1 MIKLLSSV
9 SAEKHFGTVIS
20 RNRNEYDSSRTT
32 DVKNTLIPV
41 KKYLRALGLSH
52 ENHKGNMYHDWKMDF
67 LSYLILKH
75 YSTKCSQIE
84 IKIHRDK
91 KCLVCI
97 QLKNPVV
104 IQRHFLK
111 NRKEALS
118 SLLRGN
124 HWVLLRGTQVSS
136 PCHQRG
142 VSRWCWTYSQG
153 KVLKLIKGFGLF
165 CAYSKVTKKIAGWYD
180 CSSLL

>member
-1 MIKLLSSV
+1 MSLLQKLSRFAKTFR
-9 SAEKHFGTVIS
+9 SALLTRWRGFS
-20 RNRNEYDSSRTT
+20 DS
-32 DVKNTLIPV
+32 
-41 KKYLRALGLSH
+41 GLPH
-52 ENHKGNMYHDWKMDF
+52 ENLKGIMYHDWKMDF

-111 NRKEALS
+111 NRKGDLC

-124 HWVLLRGTQVSS
+124 HWILLRGTQVSS

-165 CAYSKVTKKIAGWYD
+165 CAYSKVTKKIAGCYD